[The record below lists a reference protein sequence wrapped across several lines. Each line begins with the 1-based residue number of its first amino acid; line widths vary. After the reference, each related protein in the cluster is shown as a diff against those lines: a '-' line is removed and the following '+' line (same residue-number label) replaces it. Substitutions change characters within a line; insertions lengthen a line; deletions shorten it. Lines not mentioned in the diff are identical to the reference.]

1 MKVGDLVKY
10 CDDHDGHV
18 EDDIGMIVEMQFI
31 GDREIVSVLWH
42 NGVWEDDSCEFMVV
56 S

>member
-10 CDDHDGHV
+10 CDDHDGLI

-42 NGVWEDDSCEFMVV
+42 NGVWKDDSCEFMVV